1 MVEDRDAI
9 IAANKLVTLVYRAF
23 HSVTDADE
31 ALRSL
36 ISAGFDRQSL
46 QGAAFERTK
55 YFQTLAERS
64 YEATKASEEAI
75 HAIIQAMPRAS
86 KLANYLS
93 NAAELE

>member
-36 ISAGFDRQSL
+36 ISA
-46 QGAAFERTK
+46 
-55 YFQTLAERS
+55 
-64 YEATKASEEAI
+64 
-75 HAIIQAMPRAS
+75 
-86 KLANYLS
+86 
-93 NAAELE
+93 ELE